1 MEEQGTT
8 VVTLAE
14 EQLDALVQSLLPAM
28 KEFFSSERGKQI
40 WAEHLR
46 EIEQGSDKVA

>member
-1 MEEQGTT
+1 MEEQKKHT
-8 VVTLAE
+8 VTLAD

-40 WAEHLR
+40 WTDHFC
-46 EIEQGSDKVA
+46 EIEQGRDKVA

>member
-1 MEEQGTT
+1 MEEQRTI

-28 KEFFSSERGKQI
+28 KEFFSSKRGKQI

-46 EIEQGSDKVA
+46 EIEQGGDKVA

>member
-1 MEEQGTT
+1 MEEQRKT

-40 WAEHLR
+40 WEEHLK
-46 EIEQGSDKVA
+46 EISQGNGKAA